1 MVDDK
6 PRRALVAKVQS
17 RLQAVGYP
25 RLTVLAAMIASGST
39 AALFS
44 MATLHAGLRSMPVRY
59 GIAVLVGYATFVSC
73 IRLWIAYER
82 WRTGQQAP
90 VSELRRSNRSSS
102 GSGFDVG
109 DIVSGIDLPSARG
122 TVQGAA
128 NLFAGGTSGGGG
140 GGAEWAMAMPPMPA
154 ETTGSSAGD
163 TVSSAAGD
171 LLSGF
176 DSDEL
181 MWLLLALAA
190 VLGGLVAVCWVIY
203 VAPVML
209 AEVAL
214 DAALVGTAYRR
225 IKNQDLESWTTAVIR
240 RTWLPALALAGMMV
254 LAGWAFEH
262 AAPGA
267 HSIGAVVHHFV
278 Q

>member
-6 PRRALVAKVQS
+6 PRRALVARIQS

-25 RLTVLAAMIASGST
+25 RLTVLAALIASGSV

-44 MATLHAGLRSMPVRY
+44 MAALHTGLRSMPIRY
-59 GIAVLVGYATFVSC
+59 GAAVLVGYGTFVSC

-82 WRTGQQAP
+82 YRTGQRAP
-90 VSELRRSNRSSS
+90 VSELRRTNRS

-109 DIVSGIDLPSARG
+109 DVISGVDFPSVRG
-122 TVQGAA
+122 TAQGTV

-140 GGAEWAMAMPPMPA
+140 GGAEWAMAIPPVPS
-154 ETTGSSAGD
+154 ESTSSPVGD
-163 TVSSAAGD
+163 SVGSAAGE

-190 VLGGLVAVCWVIY
+190 VLGGLLAVLWVIY
-203 VAPVML
+203 VAPAML

-225 IKNQDLESWTTAVIR
+225 IQSQNLEAWTTAVLR
-240 RTWLPALALAGMMV
+240 RTSLPALALAAMMV
-254 LAGWAFEH
+254 LAGWALEH